1 MIEKPPKKKSTKKI
15 NEYKLKNSI
24 KLTQAKDRDTD
35 YTKVLTQTS
44 RNALVRLP
52 KCHFALKSRLRTNS
66 PVDLS

>member
-35 YTKVLTQTS
+35 YTKVLTQIVGKT
-44 RNALVRLP
+44 
-52 KCHFALKSRLRTNS
+52 
-66 PVDLS
+66 